1 MAEAG
6 FEEIG
11 AYVTRR
17 QNMVAH
23 YIVMQLILDLCER
36 SVPRPGAWV
45 SRQWWEQESLDLERA
60 KERAAAESEGEED
73 QYEEEG
79 MAQEETTGRE

>member
-17 QNMVAH
+17 QTMVAH
-23 YIVMQLILDLCER
+23 YIATRPILDLCER
-36 SVPRPGAWV
+36 YSRRPGAGV
-45 SRQWWEQESLDLERA
+45 SWGWWEQ
-60 KERAAAESEGEED
+60 
-73 QYEEEG
+73 
-79 MAQEETTGRE
+79 